1 MNSIIRMLMLFNQN
15 RNKGKTRKKKKMK
28 SKIRKVSVMAV
39 LFAFLCQRFR
49 DPKNVFCH
57 FLSPRKSCF
66 LLQEH
71 YRKDKLNVN
80 IMDHEM
86 MFPSEIRSSVSV
98 NLGQEWRHSAW
109 WTPHQT
115 NDIRNVIS
123 SVAINLYLVISGQ
136 PLN

>member
-28 SKIRKVSVMAV
+28 SKIWKVSVMAV

-86 MFPSEIRSSVSV
+86 MFPSEIWSY
-98 NLGQEWRHSAW
+98 LGQEWRHSAW
-109 WTPHQT
+109 WTLHQT